1 MHDVAVVGA
10 GPAGGMAAW
19 RLAQAGHSVVLL
31 ERRARVGE
39 PVQCGESVS
48 EFALRDN
55 GVEAREG
62 FVVRR
67 VAGIRLVGPAGHH
80 FEVEMP
86 GYCIRRDVFDRHLAV
101 AAVAAGAELR
111 TTARVLSAHRS
122 EGRWTLAT
130 TAGDVQARAVVA
142 ADGPASA
149 IGASQGLGANSRLVQ
164 AVLYRFAPV
173 EALRDDHLAFHVGSA
188 YPAGYAWCFDRGSEL
203 NVGVVA
209 DAEPRPLLDAFCRAR
224 GLDPSS
230 RASMARGPIPVGG
243 PNPRM
248 AGDGIV
254 TVGDAA
260 GLPNPCSAGGIH
272 PALHSGRVAAEHLVR
287 ALEAGPVGPLDGYER
302 EMRGTPFCDPCL
314 MEGRRLM
321 DSSTDGDWDGLTSVL
336 EGQDTKRMTP
346 RRALL
351 RALARPRTLRAVM
364 RMRGLMPSFRIY
376 AVYGW

>member
-31 ERRARVGE
+31 EQRRRVGE

-55 GVEAREG
+55 GVEPREG

-67 VAGIRLVGPAGHH
+67 VVGIRLVGPAGHH
-80 FEVEMP
+80 FEVEVP
-86 GYCIRRDVFDRHLAV
+86 GYCIRRAAFDRNLADLAV
-101 AAVAAGAELR
+101 SAGAEVR
-111 TTARVLSAHRS
+111 TSTRVLSA
-122 EGRWTLAT
+122 GRRDDCWTLAT
-130 TAGDVQARAVVA
+130 TAGEVRSRALVA

-149 IGASQGLGANSRLVQ
+149 IGASLGLGANPRIVQ
-164 AVLYRFAPV
+164 AVLYRLPPV
-173 EALRDDHLAFHVGSA
+173 EALRDDHLVFHVGRA
-188 YPAGYAWCFDRGSEL
+188 FPAGYAWCFDRGHEL

-209 DAEPRPLLDAFCRAR
+209 AVEPRPLLDAFCRAH
-224 GLDPSS
+224 GLDPAS
-230 RASMARGPIPVGG
+230 RTSMARGPIPVGG
-243 PNPRM
+243 PNARL

-260 GLPNPCSAGGIH
+260 GLPNPCSAGGIQA
-272 PALHSGRVAAEHLVR
+272 ALHSARVAAGHVSA
-287 ALEAGPVGPLDGYER
+287 ALALDPLGPLGGYER
-302 EMRGTPFCDPCL
+302 DMRATPFCDPRL
-314 MEGRRLM
+314 LEGRRLM
-321 DSSTDGDWDGLTSVL
+321 DISTDTDWDGLTAIL

-346 RRALL
+346 GRAMLRGIARPTAL
-351 RALARPRTLRAVM
+351 RAML
-364 RMRGLMPSFRIY
+364 RMRRLMPAFRIY